1 MLAFVDGSEYDFPSL
16 AFKGVHD
23 LITLLAFTGD
33 ETDPEAFQVL
43 WALQWNEV
51 NFIYSYVVIILGFF
65 YM

>member
-1 MLAFVDGSEYDFPSL
+1 MKMLAFVDGSEYDFPSL

-43 WALQWNEV
+43 
-51 NFIYSYVVIILGFF
+51 
-65 YM
+65 